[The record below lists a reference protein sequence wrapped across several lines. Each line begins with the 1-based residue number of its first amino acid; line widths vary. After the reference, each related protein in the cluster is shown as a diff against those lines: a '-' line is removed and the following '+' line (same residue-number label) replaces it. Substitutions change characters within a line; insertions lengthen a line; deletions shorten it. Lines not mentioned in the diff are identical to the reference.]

1 VRAAVIIAIAVS
13 LLVAATGPALG
24 RRLPPAAATR
34 LLVAASVLVAGC
46 SVFVT
51 GVMAFTWIGQLPLVA
66 AFGGW
71 SAATL
76 RSADP
81 IPTEAAAASTVLLLP
96 AAARWVVVVARRCA
110 ALIAAYRSCRHL
122 TAAGALVVVD
132 DQRPDAFT
140 TPQPAGRIVVTTGLL
155 QALTGDERRVVLA
168 HETSHLLHRHTWWLL
183 IADLAAA
190 ANPLLRPTARAAA
203 RCVER
208 WADEDAAT
216 AIGDRR
222 LAARSLARIAL
233 LTRNPDLARPLA
245 LAATGGDVPSR
256 VRALLAPP
264 PPPRPVS
271 VAALAALLLVLS
283 AATVM
288 VQHRGEQ
295 LFEHAG
301 RHPVAAAEH
310 PR

>member
-222 LAARSLARIAL
+222 LAV
-233 LTRNPDLARPLA
+233 LTRNPDLARTLA